1 MCGRP
6 CFLGGL
12 EGLAYVALAAAL
24 ATEAFKLVRGV
35 TGESG

>member
-1 MCGRP
+1 MLQGA
-6 CFLGGL
+6 FLGGV
-12 EGLAYVALAAAL
+12 EGLAWLALAAAA